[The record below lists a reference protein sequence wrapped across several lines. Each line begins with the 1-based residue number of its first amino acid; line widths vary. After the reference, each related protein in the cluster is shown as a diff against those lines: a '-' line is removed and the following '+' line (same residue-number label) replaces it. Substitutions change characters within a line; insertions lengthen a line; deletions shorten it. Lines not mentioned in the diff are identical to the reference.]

1 MSDVKSFKQA
11 RKDGDISGAD
21 DLFKIPLSSIQ
32 VEQGFNERHD
42 RPELREHIAGMVG
55 FLRNGGKLPPLVL
68 DQQFQIRDGHC
79 RYAAYQEL
87 VSAGELAADQIIQ
100 FLPFRGTPLNA
111 LLTIVTSNN
120 GLKLTP
126 LESARVYAR
135 AKAMILKE
143 AADNGYPAPSAL
155 DISNR
160 IAAEAGCSRAKVDQG
175 LILAGAGDE
184 VHAQINGG
192 KISATEAVKVARDHG
207 ANAAAEIERR
217 EKVAIAAGKKK
228 VTAAAKP
235 PSRPKVDF
243 VTSCAVVLVNH
254 CQQDVHLMEAL
265 ENTNKHL
272 RVSVDAD
279 LLNDLISAVREMR
292 QGNKPVVLDGQL
304 ALESL

>member
-1 MSDVKSFKQA
+1 MSDVKSFKELRQT
-11 RKDGDISGAD
+11 KEISGAD
-21 DLFKIPLSSIQ
+21 DLFKIAFNKIV
-32 VEQGFNERHD
+32 VEPGFNERHD
-42 RPELREHIAGMVG
+42 REDLREHIAGMVA
-55 FLRNGGKLPPLVL
+55 FVRNGGKLPPLLL
-68 DQQFQIRDGHC
+68 DSAFQIRDGHC
-79 RYAAYQEL
+79 RHAAYSQL
-87 VSAGELAADQIIQ
+87 VESGEMAADQIIQ
-100 FLPFRGTPLNA
+100 FLPFRGSPLNA

-135 AKAMILKE
+135 AKALILKE

-155 DISNR
+155 EISNR

-217 EKVAIAAGKKK
+217 EKVAVAASKKR
-228 VTAAAKP
+228 VTAAVKP

-243 VTSCAVVLVNH
+243 VTSCAVVLVNSLH
-254 CQQDVHLMEAL
+254 PEEVEKCGRSICVNIPVSSHLLA
-265 ENTNKHL
+265 
-272 RVSVDAD
+272 
-279 LLNDLISAVREMR
+279 DLISAVNEMR
-292 QGNKPVVLDGQL
+292 GNNDKSGTDTQSEL
-304 ALESL
+304 SL